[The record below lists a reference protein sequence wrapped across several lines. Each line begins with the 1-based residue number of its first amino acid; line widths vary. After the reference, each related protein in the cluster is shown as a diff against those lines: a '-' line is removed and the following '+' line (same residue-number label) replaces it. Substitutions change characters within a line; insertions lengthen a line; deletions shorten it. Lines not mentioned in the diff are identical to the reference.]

1 MERLYTMW
9 GVLLLLFVIVFVVKN
24 VREGKAIQPNEAGKN
39 PLFQR
44 GWPRTW
50 DRSFS
55 KRRSSGSQG
64 RMTS

>member
-55 KRRSSGSQG
+55 
-64 RMTS
+64 